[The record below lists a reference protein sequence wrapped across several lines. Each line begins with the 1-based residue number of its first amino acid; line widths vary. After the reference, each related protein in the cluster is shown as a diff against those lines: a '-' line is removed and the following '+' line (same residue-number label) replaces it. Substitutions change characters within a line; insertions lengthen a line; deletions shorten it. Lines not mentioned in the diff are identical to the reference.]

1 MTTAVYTGSF
11 DPITL
16 GHLNL
21 IKRASRVFDRVI
33 VCIMYNKNKTPLFTV
48 EERVRQVT
56 EVTARFPN
64 VEVDSSDMLVA
75 EYARM
80 KGAGVVVRGLRAVS
94 DYEKEC
100 QMALINKR
108 LNPELETFFLPA
120 SEKYMYLSSSAVK
133 ELALFG
139 ADLSAFAPREIIG
152 EIAAKFDR
160 MQRAFPSAWTSAFS
174 TGTTPWT
181 CWTRSGPSF
190 PPRWRKPSAWSA
202 PRRR

>member
-33 VCIMYNKNKTPLFTV
+33 VCIMYNKDKHPLFSL
-48 EERVRQVT
+48 EDRIRQVT
-56 EVTARFPN
+56 TVTKRFPN
-64 VEVDSSDMLVA
+64 VEVDSSDLLVA
-75 EYARM
+75 EYA
-80 KGAGVVVRGLRAVS
+80 KTKEATVVVRGLRAVS

-152 EIAAKFDR
+152 EIEEKFSVKGR
-160 MQRAFPSAWTSAFS
+160 N
-174 TGTTPWT
+174 G
-181 CWTRSGPSF
+181 
-190 PPRWRKPSAWSA
+190 
-202 PRRR
+202 

>member
-33 VCIMYNKNKTPLFTV
+33 VCIMYNKDKNPLFTM

-56 EVTARFPN
+56 TVTRRFPN
-64 VEVDSSDMLVA
+64 VEVDSSDMLLA

-108 LNPELETFFLPA
+108 LNPDLETFFLPA

-152 EIAAKFDR
+152 EIEAKYKGKGR
-160 MQRAFPSAWTSAFS
+160 T
-174 TGTTPWT
+174 
-181 CWTRSGPSF
+181 
-190 PPRWRKPSAWSA
+190 
-202 PRRR
+202 

>member
-33 VCIMYNKNKTPLFTV
+33 VCIMYNKDKNPLFTM

-56 EVTARFPN
+56 TVTQRFPN

-108 LNPELETFFLPA
+108 LNPDLETFFLPA
-120 SEKYMYLSSSAVK
+120 SEKYMYLSSSAFK

-152 EIAAKFDR
+152 EIEAKYE
-160 MQRAFPSAWTSAFS
+160 
-174 TGTTPWT
+174 GK
-181 CWTRSGPSF
+181 G
-190 PPRWRKPSAWSA
+190 RK
-202 PRRR
+202 

>member
-33 VCIMYNKNKTPLFTV
+33 VCIMYNKDKPPLFTM

-56 EVTARFPN
+56 TVTKRFPN

-75 EYARM
+75 EYART

-108 LNPELETFFLPA
+108 LNPDLETFFLPA

-133 ELALFG
+133 ELAMFG
-139 ADLSAFAPREIIG
+139 ADLTAFAPREIIG
-152 EIAAKFDR
+152 EIEAKY
-160 MQRAFPSAWTSAFS
+160 S
-174 TGTTPWT
+174 
-181 CWTRSGPSF
+181 
-190 PPRWRKPSAWSA
+190 RKG
-202 PRRR
+202 RNE

>member
-21 IKRASRVFDRVI
+21 IKRASKVFDRVI
-33 VCIMYNKNKTPLFTV
+33 VCIMYNKDKRPLFTM
-48 EERVRQVT
+48 EERVRQVKT
-56 EVTARFPN
+56 VTSRFPN

-108 LNPELETFFLPA
+108 LNPDLETFFLPA

-152 EIAAKFDR
+152 EIEAKFE
-160 MQRAFPSAWTSAFS
+160 
-174 TGTTPWT
+174 GK
-181 CWTRSGPSF
+181 G
-190 PPRWRKPSAWSA
+190 RK
-202 PRRR
+202 